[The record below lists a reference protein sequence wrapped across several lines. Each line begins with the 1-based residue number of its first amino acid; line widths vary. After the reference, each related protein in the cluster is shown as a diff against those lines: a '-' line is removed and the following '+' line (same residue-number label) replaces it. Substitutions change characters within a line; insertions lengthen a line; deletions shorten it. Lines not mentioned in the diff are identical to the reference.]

1 MESRRGI
8 FVAHLKQD
16 TQNITLEKM
25 GGTKKTSSERSL
37 PRFFLFEAKA
47 FHPVRDAVKA
57 LKPKQARHLFFSNN
71 TPLKF
76 NIATEK

>member
-16 TQNITLEKM
+16 TQNITLAKM
-25 GGTKKTSSERSL
+25 GGGKTLKKNTSSERSL
-37 PRFFLFEAKA
+37 PRFFCFEAKA

-57 LKPKQARHLFFSNN
+57 LKPKQARLFFFQ
-71 TPLKF
+71 TIHP
-76 NIATEK
+76 